1 MSDRPKIRNLEA
13 VSEDARCLKDN
24 FLLLQ
29 GCEEIEL
36 AIKACA
42 SDIKLHKGESTV
54 RRDLTGKGL
63 EVPKRWQVA
72 PGVFEKIVAR
82 MMKLLDRK
90 STLIER
96 ADEIYENH
104 CRSEGWGM
112 DAKKIDPEA
121 EVVIQRPTAP
131 KLVVEPVAVATPDSK
146 NGESVEP
153 FPEINIDEIAQTATA
168 EILKAF
174 GQNENENM
182 FVDINNAN
190 SNMHS

>member
-42 SDIKLHKGESTV
+42 SDIKLHKGESAV
-54 RRDLTGKGL
+54 RRDLTGKGV

-90 STLIER
+90 SMLIER

-112 DAKKIDPEA
+112 DAKKINPDA
-121 EVVIQRPTAP
+121 EVIVQRPM
-131 KLVVEPVAVATPDSK
+131 VESVAVATPDSK
-146 NGESVEP
+146 TGESVEQY
-153 FPEINIDEIAQTATA
+153 PEMNIDEIAQTATA

-174 GQNENENM
+174 GQNKNENQ
-182 FVDINNAN
+182 FVDINKIRG
-190 SNMHS
+190 